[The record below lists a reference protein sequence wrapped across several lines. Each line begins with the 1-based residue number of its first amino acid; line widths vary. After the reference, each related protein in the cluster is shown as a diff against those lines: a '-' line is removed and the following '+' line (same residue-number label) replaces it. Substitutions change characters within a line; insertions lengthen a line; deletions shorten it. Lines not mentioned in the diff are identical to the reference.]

1 MPRDYKPP
9 SPRTISTFIHLAMLV
24 VGVLLA
30 FLALQAL
37 FA

>member
-1 MPRDYKPP
+1 MPRENKPP
-9 SPRTISTFIHLAMLV
+9 SPRTISTFIYLAMLV

-30 FLALQAL
+30 FVALQAL

>member
-9 SPRTISTFIHLAMLV
+9 SPRTISTFIYLAMLV

-30 FLALQAL
+30 FVALQAL